1 MTLAESAEI
10 FAKEKYGNATRAD
23 GIMYLDHLRGTVTR
37 LKSLGVADQ
46 ETIAAAW
53 LTDIMNQNRIT
64 FDELDK
70 RFGSKVAVLVLA
82 LSKDHNISKD
92 QIEKQHTKQLRES
105 PIEAKIIKL
114 CDIST
119 SLKNLKNSTW
129 SKTRRTKQVKKE
141 VHNLGIMKQ
150 DLSKAKDQ
158 YPGIQNI
165 ISGINEAI
173 LSYGQRPFVL

>member
-1 MTLAESAEI
+1 MTLVESAEL
-10 FAKEKYGNATRAD
+10 FAKEKYGNTTRTD
-23 GIMYLDHLRGTVTR
+23 GVMHLDHLRGTVTR
-37 LKSLGVADQ
+37 LKSLGVSDQ

-53 LTDIMNQNRIT
+53 MIDIMNQAGVT

-82 LSKDHNISKD
+82 LAKDHGISKD
-92 QIEKQHTKQLRES
+92 QIEKQYTKQLRDS
-105 PIEAKIIKL
+105 PVEVKLIKI

-119 SLKNLKNSTW
+119 SLKDLKNSTW

-141 VHNLGIMKQ
+141 VHSLGIMKQ

-165 ISGINEAI
+165 INGINDAI
-173 LSYGQRPFVL
+173 SSYGQRPFGL